1 MFRTTNLKQKQEED
15 EQRNATIDFEKMDG
29 LVPGIVQDARTGEVL
44 MLGFLNPASY
54 AKTLET
60 GFVTFW
66 SRTRQKLWMKGETS
80 GNRLRV
86 ISASTDCDNDTLLFR
101 VEVEGDGLVCH
112 EGTVSCFTKPI
123 ADRSERRRPVANKLR
138 LGIPKG
144 SLQDATIAL
153 FKRAGWNIYADGRS
167 YFPSI
172 DDSEIECMLI
182 RAQEMA
188 RYVDHGVLD
197 AGLTG
202 IDWVVESG
210 LDVASV
216 TTLTY
221 AKQSRRKVRWVL
233 AVPEGSGF
241 EKAEDLE
248 GKIIATELVE
258 VTKRYFAAKGVNVKV
273 EFSWGATEVK
283 PPMLADAIV
292 EVTETGSSLKANHL
306 KIIDTVM
313 ESETHLIASKAALAD
328 PWKREKIDQIALMLR
343 GAIDAQSQVG
353 LMLNVKRADLDACS
367 RAAGTQFADHFA
379 VERFGVGCGE
389 HHRRRAHGPRCDS
402 APEGGA
408 GNGHCRVSA
417 EQGRAVSSRSLE
429 WTAN

>member
-1 MFRTTNLKQKQEED
+1 M
-15 EQRNATIDFEKMDG
+15 
-29 LVPGIVQDARTGEVL
+29 
-44 MLGFLNPASY
+44 
-54 AKTLET
+54 
-60 GFVTFW
+60 
-66 SRTRQKLWMKGETS
+66 
-80 GNRLRV
+80 
-86 ISASTDCDNDTLLFR
+86 
-101 VEVEGDGLVCH
+101 
-112 EGTVSCFTKPI
+112 
-123 ADRSERRRPVANKLR
+123 ADKLR

-172 DDSEIECMLI
+172 DDKEIECMLI

-210 LDVASV
+210 LDVPSV

-233 AVPEGSGF
+233 AVPESSGF
-241 EKAEDLE
+241 NKAEDLE

-258 VTKRYFAAKGVNVKV
+258 VSKRYFASKGVNVKV

-292 EVTETGSSLKANHL
+292 EVTETGSSLKANRL
-306 KIIDTVM
+306 RILETVL
-313 ESETHLIASKAALAD
+313 ESNTQLIANKSSYAD
-328 PWKREKIDQIALMLR
+328 RDKRRKIDNLALMLQ
-343 GAIDAQSQVG
+343 GAMEAQDRVG
-353 LMLNVKRADLDACS
+353 LMLNVRKEDLAAVLAVLPALQKPTISHLSDQDWLAVNTVIDEAAAWDVIPRLKEARAQ
-367 RAAGTQFADHFA
+367 GI
-379 VERFGVGCGE
+379 VEYPLNKV
-389 HHRRRAHGPRCDS
+389 
-402 APEGGA
+402 
-408 GNGHCRVSA
+408 V
-417 EQGRAVSSRSLE
+417 L
-429 WTAN
+429 

>member
-1 MFRTTNLKQKQEED
+1 
-15 EQRNATIDFEKMDG
+15 
-29 LVPGIVQDARTGEVL
+29 V
-44 MLGFLNPASY
+44 
-54 AKTLET
+54 
-60 GFVTFW
+60 
-66 SRTRQKLWMKGETS
+66 
-80 GNRLRV
+80 
-86 ISASTDCDNDTLLFR
+86 
-101 VEVEGDGLVCH
+101 
-112 EGTVSCFTKPI
+112 
-123 ADRSERRRPVANKLR
+123 ADKLR

-144 SLQDATIAL
+144 SLQDATISL
-153 FKRAGWNIYADGRS
+153 FRRAGWNIYADGRS

-172 DDSEIECMLI
+172 DDKEIECMLI

-188 RYVDHGVLD
+188 RYVEHGVLD

-210 LDVASV
+210 LDVESV

-233 AVPEGSGF
+233 AVPESSNY

-258 VTKRYFAAKGVNVKV
+258 TSKRYFASKGVNVKV

-313 ESETHLIASKAALAD
+313 ESETHLIVSKATLANE
-328 PWKREKIDQIALMLR
+328 WKKQKIDQIATMLR

-353 LMLNVKRADLDACS
+353 LMLNVKRSDLDAVLAVLPALNS
-367 RAAGTQFADHFA
+367 PTISQLSNSEWVAVNTIVDESVARDVIPRLKAA
-379 VERFGVGCGE
+379 
-389 HHRRRAHGPRCDS
+389 
-402 APEGGA
+402 GGA
-408 GNGHCRVSA
+408 GIVEYPLNKV
-417 EQGRAVSSRSLE
+417 VL
-429 WTAN
+429 

>member
-1 MFRTTNLKQKQEED
+1 
-15 EQRNATIDFEKMDG
+15 
-29 LVPGIVQDARTGEVL
+29 
-44 MLGFLNPASY
+44 
-54 AKTLET
+54 
-60 GFVTFW
+60 
-66 SRTRQKLWMKGETS
+66 
-80 GNRLRV
+80 
-86 ISASTDCDNDTLLFR
+86 
-101 VEVEGDGLVCH
+101 
-112 EGTVSCFTKPI
+112 
-123 ADRSERRRPVANKLR
+123 VANLLR

-153 FKRAGWNIYADGRS
+153 FARAGWNIYTDGRS

-172 DDSEIECMLI
+172 DDPDVECMLI

-210 LDVASV
+210 LDVTSV
-216 TTLTY
+216 TSLTY

-248 GKIIATELVE
+248 GKTIATELVE
-258 VTKRYFAAKGVNVKV
+258 VTKNYFAQKGVSVKV

-306 KIIDTVM
+306 KIIDTVL
-313 ESETHLIASKAALAD
+313 ESETHLIAGQNALAD
-328 PWKREKIDQIALMLR
+328 PWKQKKINQIALMLR

-353 LMLNVKRADLDACS
+353 LMLNVRHVDLDAVLAVLPALNS
-367 RAAGTQFADHFA
+367 PTISQLSNSEWVAVNTIVEEGVARDVIPRLKAAKAAGI
-379 VERFGVGCGE
+379 VEYPLNKV
-389 HHRRRAHGPRCDS
+389 
-402 APEGGA
+402 
-408 GNGHCRVSA
+408 V
-417 EQGRAVSSRSLE
+417 L
-429 WTAN
+429 

>member
-1 MFRTTNLKQKQEED
+1 V
-15 EQRNATIDFEKMDG
+15 AT
-29 LVPGIVQDARTGEVL
+29 
-44 MLGFLNPASY
+44 
-54 AKTLET
+54 
-60 GFVTFW
+60 
-66 SRTRQKLWMKGETS
+66 
-80 GNRLRV
+80 
-86 ISASTDCDNDTLLFR
+86 
-101 VEVEGDGLVCH
+101 
-112 EGTVSCFTKPI
+112 
-123 ADRSERRRPVANKLR
+123 KLR

-172 DDSEIECMLI
+172 DDPEIECMLI

-210 LDVASV
+210 LDVPTV
-216 TTLTY
+216 TSLTY

-248 GKIIATELVE
+248 GKIVATELVE
-258 VTKRYFAAKGVNVKV
+258 VSKKYFADKGVNVKV

-283 PPMLADAIV
+283 PPTLADAII
-292 EVTETGSSLKANHL
+292 EITETGSSLKANRL

-313 ESETHLIASKAALAD
+313 ESETHFIAGKGALAD
-328 PWKREKIDQIALMLR
+328 DWKRNKIDQIATMLR

-353 LMLNVKRADLDACS
+353 LMLNVQRENLEAVLAILPALNSPTISQLSNSDWVAVNTIVEERIARDVMPRLKAAK
-367 RAAGTQFADHFA
+367 AAGI
-379 VERFGVGCGE
+379 VEYPLNKV
-389 HHRRRAHGPRCDS
+389 
-402 APEGGA
+402 
-408 GNGHCRVSA
+408 V
-417 EQGRAVSSRSLE
+417 L
-429 WTAN
+429 